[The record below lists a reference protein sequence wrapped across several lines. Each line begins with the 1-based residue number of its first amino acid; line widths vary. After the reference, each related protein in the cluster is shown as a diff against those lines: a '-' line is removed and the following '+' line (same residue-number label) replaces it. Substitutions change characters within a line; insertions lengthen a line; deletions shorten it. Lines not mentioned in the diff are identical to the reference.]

1 MKHACEGA
9 HGRYKRGGDRT
20 RVRGMVFSLH
30 TIAVIPDH
38 KAHSEKAP
46 RYSMGLKK
54 NTEVLSHVEGAASVL
69 FDIVVS
75 GSYRVRRGAGLAPW
89 SPF

>member
-1 MKHACEGA
+1 MKHACEFA

-38 KAHSEKAP
+38 KAHSEKAL

-54 NTEVLSHVEGAASVL
+54 IQRCYHTWKVPHLCCL
-69 FDIVVS
+69 T
-75 GSYRVRRGAGLAPW
+75 L
-89 SPF
+89 